1 METLRRFGLAE
12 LRPGQYVLVR
22 FGPGPKG
29 LMAAEV
35 HPEGAPRG
43 PASH

>member
-1 METLRRFGLAE
+1 
-12 LRPGQYVLVR
+12 VR

-35 HPEGAPRG
+35 RPDGGPLGG